1 MKRKKLSKS
10 QYMRRKRKTPVMK
23 ANKKVLYTSSVALSL
38 FATGITAPNVFALDW
53 NPRSVSE
60 ISQEI
65 EDKGGKLTYTVKYGD
80 TLSAIAEAMNIDLDI
95 LAQVNQIADVN
106 LIFPDTVLT
115 TTVDQNHQVTQIEI
129 QAPVQEEATE
139 NTVQATVD
147 IAANEITVDDTVI
160 PLEST
165 DAPSSSASI
174 TEVSV
179 ETPVEEAPV
188 TEVPVET
195 PVEEAPITEISV
207 KTPVEK
213 APITEVSVEAPVE
226 EAPVTEVPVETPLE
240 ETPVEE
246 VPVTEVSVETPVEEA
261 PVTEVPVE
269 TPLEETPVEEVP
281 VTEVSVETPVEEA
294 PVTEGPAETP
304 VEEALVTEVPAETPV
319 EEAPVAE
326 VNSVEAA
333 PVTSTPAAST
343 ATTVA
348 TVSTTSSSTT
358 SSYDVGLQPQVAA
371 FRAEVAN
378 AFGITSFS
386 GYRAGDTGD
395 HGKGLAIDFMV
406 PQSSALG
413 DQVAAY
419 AAANLASKNISYI
432 IWKQRFY
439 SPYASIYGPAYTWNL
454 MPDRGSIT
462 ENHYDHVHVS
472 FNQ

>member
-1 MKRKKLSKS
+1 MKRKRTNKP
-10 QYMRRKRKTPVMK
+10 QHMRRKRKTPVLK
-23 ANKKVLYTSSVALSL
+23 ANKKVLFTSTLALSL
-38 FATGITAPNVFALDW
+38 FATGLTAPAVLALDW
-53 NPRSVSE
+53 TPRSVSE

-65 EDKGGKLTYTVKYGD
+65 EDRGGKLTYTVKYGD

-106 LIFPDTVLT
+106 LIFPDAVLT

-129 QAPVQEEATE
+129 QAPVQEETAE

-165 DAPSSSASI
+165 
-174 TEVSV
+174 
-179 ETPVEEAPV
+179 ETPASTTLEEEAAPA
-188 TEVPVET
+188 ET
-195 PVEEAPITEISV
+195 SV
-207 KTPVEK
+207 
-213 APITEVSVEAPVE
+213 
-226 EAPVTEVPVETPLE
+226 E
-240 ETPVEE
+240 ETPVVE
-246 VPVTEVSVETPVEEA
+246 VPAENLV
-261 PVTEVPVE
+261 
-269 TPLEETPVEEVP
+269 EETPVVEVP
-281 VTEVSVETPVEEA
+281 IETSVEETPV
-294 PVTEGPAETP
+294 V
-304 VEEALVTEVPAETPV
+304 EVPAETSV
-319 EEAPVAE
+319 EERPVVEVPAE
-326 VNSVEAA
+326 IPVEAA
-333 PVTSTPAAST
+333 PVAETPAAEVNIVEAAPVPTTPAAST
-343 ATTVA
+343 ATTVT
-348 TVSTTSSSTT
+348 TVSTTSSST

-386 GYRAGDTGD
+386 GYRPGDSGD

-413 DQVAAY
+413 DQVAEY
-419 AAANLASKNISYI
+419 AIANMGAKNISYI

-439 SPYASIYGPAYTWNL
+439 APYASIYGPAYTWNL

>member
-23 ANKKVLYTSSVALSL
+23 ANKKVLYTSSLALSL

-53 NPRSVSE
+53 TPRSVSE

-95 LAQVNQIADVN
+95 LAQINQIADVN

-129 QAPVQEEATE
+129 QAPVQEEAAE
-139 NTVQATVD
+139 NTVQATID

-160 PLEST
+160 PLEPT
-165 DAPSSSASI
+165 DAPSSSASD

-188 TEVPVET
+188 TEVPAET
-195 PVEEAPITEISV
+195 
-207 KTPVEK
+207 
-213 APITEVSVEAPVE
+213 PVE
-226 EAPVTEVPVETPLE
+226 EAPVTEAPVETPSE
-240 ETPVEE
+240 ETQVEE
-246 VPVTEVSVETPVEEA
+246 VPVTEVSVETPVEAA
-261 PVTEVPVE
+261 P
-269 TPLEETPVEEVP
+269 
-281 VTEVSVETPVEEA
+281 
-294 PVTEGPAETP
+294 
-304 VEEALVTEVPAETPV
+304 VTEVPAETPV
-319 EEAPVAE
+319 EVAPVAE
-326 VNSVEAA
+326 VPAETPVKEAPVTEVPAETPVEAAPVAEVSSVEAA
-333 PVTSTPAAST
+333 PVTPTPAAST

-348 TVSTTSSSTT
+348 TVSTTSSST
-358 SSYDVGLQPQVAA
+358 SSYDVGLQPQVAT
-371 FRAEVAN
+371 FRAEVAD

-419 AAANLASKNISYI
+419 AVANLASKNISYI

>member
-23 ANKKVLYTSSVALSL
+23 ANKKVLYTSSLALSL
-38 FATGITAPNVFALDW
+38 FATGITASNVFALDW

-129 QAPVQEEATE
+129 QAPVQEEAAE

-147 IAANEITVDDTVI
+147 IAANEITVNDTVI

-179 ETPVEEAPV
+179 ET
-188 TEVPVET
+188 
-195 PVEEAPITEISV
+195 
-207 KTPVEK
+207 
-213 APITEVSVEAPVE
+213 PVE

-294 PVTEGPAETP
+294 PVTEGAAETP

-319 EEAPVAE
+319 EEAPVTEVPVETPLEETPVEEVPVTEVSVETPVEEAPIAG

-333 PVTSTPAAST
+333 RVTPIPAAST

-371 FRAEVAN
+371 FRAEVVN

-419 AAANLASKNISYI
+419 AVANLASKNISYI

>member
-23 ANKKVLYTSSVALSL
+23 ANKKVLYTSSLALSL

-53 NPRSVSE
+53 TPRSVSE

-129 QAPVQEEATE
+129 QAPVQEEAAE

-179 ETPVEEAPV
+179 ET
-188 TEVPVET
+188 
-195 PVEEAPITEISV
+195 
-207 KTPVEK
+207 
-213 APITEVSVEAPVE
+213 PVE

-294 PVTEGPAETP
+294 PVTE
-304 VEEALVTEVPAETPV
+304 VPAETPV

-333 PVTSTPAAST
+333 PVTPTPAAST

>member
-23 ANKKVLYTSSVALSL
+23 ANKKVLYTSSLALSL

-53 NPRSVSE
+53 TPRSVSE

-129 QAPVQEEATE
+129 QAPVQEAAAE

-147 IAANEITVDDTVI
+147 IAANEITVNDTVI

-174 TEVSV
+174 
-179 ETPVEEAPV
+179 
-188 TEVPVET
+188 
-195 PVEEAPITEISV
+195 
-207 KTPVEK
+207 
-213 APITEVSVEAPVE
+213 
-226 EAPVTEVPVETPLE
+226 
-240 ETPVEE
+240 
-246 VPVTEVSVETPVEEA
+246 TEVSVETPVEEA

-304 VEEALVTEVPAETPV
+304 VEEA
-319 EEAPVAE
+319 PVAE

-333 PVTSTPAAST
+333 PVTPTPAAST

-419 AAANLASKNISYI
+419 VVANVASKNISYI

>member
-23 ANKKVLYTSSVALSL
+23 ANKKVLYTSSLALSL

-53 NPRSVSE
+53 TPRSVSE

-95 LAQVNQIADVN
+95 IAQVNQIADVN

-129 QAPVQEEATE
+129 QAPVQEEAAE

-174 TEVSV
+174 
-179 ETPVEEAPV
+179 
-188 TEVPVET
+188 
-195 PVEEAPITEISV
+195 
-207 KTPVEK
+207 
-213 APITEVSVEAPVE
+213 
-226 EAPVTEVPVETPLE
+226 
-240 ETPVEE
+240 
-246 VPVTEVSVETPVEEA
+246 TEVSVETPVEEA

-304 VEEALVTEVPAETPV
+304 VEEALGTEVPAETPV

-333 PVTSTPAAST
+333 PVTPTPAAST

-348 TVSTTSSSTT
+348 TVSTTSSSIT

>member
-129 QAPVQEEATE
+129 QAPVQEEAAE

-195 PVEEAPITEISV
+195 P
-207 KTPVEK
+207 
-213 APITEVSVEAPVE
+213 
-226 EAPVTEVPVETPLE
+226 LE

-246 VPVTEVSVETPVEEA
+246 VPVTEVSVET
-261 PVTEVPVE
+261 
-269 TPLEETPVEEVP
+269 L
-281 VTEVSVETPVEEA
+281 VEEA

-333 PVTSTPAAST
+333 PVTPTPAAST

>member
-23 ANKKVLYTSSVALSL
+23 ANKKVLYTSSLALSL

-53 NPRSVSE
+53 TPRSVSE

-129 QAPVQEEATE
+129 QAPVQEEAAE

-195 PVEEAPITEISV
+195 P
-207 KTPVEK
+207 
-213 APITEVSVEAPVE
+213 
-226 EAPVTEVPVETPLE
+226 LE

-246 VPVTEVSVETPVEEA
+246 VPVTEVSVET
-261 PVTEVPVE
+261 
-269 TPLEETPVEEVP
+269 L
-281 VTEVSVETPVEEA
+281 VEEA

-333 PVTSTPAAST
+333 PVTPTPAAST

-462 ENHYDHVHVS
+462 ENHCDHVHVS

>member
-23 ANKKVLYTSSVALSL
+23 ANKKVLYTSSLALSL

-53 NPRSVSE
+53 TPRSVSE

-65 EDKGGKLTYTVKYGD
+65 EDKGGKLTYSVKYGD

-115 TTVDQNHQVTQIEI
+115 TTVDQNNQVTQIEI
-129 QAPVQEEATE
+129 QAPVQEAAAE

-147 IAANEITVDDTVI
+147 IAANEITVNDTVI

-188 TEVPVET
+188 
-195 PVEEAPITEISV
+195 
-207 KTPVEK
+207 
-213 APITEVSVEAPVE
+213 
-226 EAPVTEVPVETPLE
+226 
-240 ETPVEE
+240 
-246 VPVTEVSVETPVEEA
+246 
-261 PVTEVPVE
+261 
-269 TPLEETPVEEVP
+269 
-281 VTEVSVETPVEEA
+281 
-294 PVTEGPAETP
+294 
-304 VEEALVTEVPAETPV
+304 
-319 EEAPVAE
+319 AE

-333 PVTSTPAAST
+333 PVTPTPAAST

-348 TVSTTSSSTT
+348 TVSTTSSSIT

-413 DQVAAY
+413 NQVAAY
-419 AAANLASKNISYI
+419 AVANVASKNISYI

-439 SPYASIYGPAYTWNL
+439 SPYASKYGPAYTWNL

>member
-23 ANKKVLYTSSVALSL
+23 ANKKVLYTSSLALSL

-53 NPRSVSE
+53 TPRSVSE

-129 QAPVQEEATE
+129 QAPVQEEAAE

-195 PVEEAPITEISV
+195 PVEE
-207 KTPVEK
+207 
-213 APITEVSVEAPVE
+213 
-226 EAPVTEVPVETPLE
+226 
-240 ETPVEE
+240 TPVEE

-269 TPLEETPVEEVP
+269 TPLEETPVEE
-281 VTEVSVETPVEEA
+281 A

-304 VEEALVTEVPAETPV
+304 VEEALV
-319 EEAPVAE
+319 AE

-333 PVTSTPAAST
+333 PVTPTPAAST

>member
-23 ANKKVLYTSSVALSL
+23 ANKKVLYTSSLALSL

-53 NPRSVSE
+53 TPRSVSE

-129 QAPVQEEATE
+129 QAPVQEEAAE

-147 IAANEITVDDTVI
+147 IAANEITVNDTVI

-179 ETPVEEAPV
+179 ET
-188 TEVPVET
+188 
-195 PVEEAPITEISV
+195 
-207 KTPVEK
+207 
-213 APITEVSVEAPVE
+213 PVE

-281 VTEVSVETPVEEA
+281 VTEVSVK
-294 PVTEGPAETP
+294 
-304 VEEALVTEVPAETPV
+304 TPV

-333 PVTSTPAAST
+333 PVTPTPAAST

>member
-23 ANKKVLYTSSVALSL
+23 ANKKVLYTSSLALSL

-53 NPRSVSE
+53 TPRSVSE

-129 QAPVQEEATE
+129 QAPVQEETAE

-160 PLEST
+160 TLEST

-174 TEVSV
+174 
-179 ETPVEEAPV
+179 
-188 TEVPVET
+188 
-195 PVEEAPITEISV
+195 
-207 KTPVEK
+207 
-213 APITEVSVEAPVE
+213 
-226 EAPVTEVPVETPLE
+226 
-240 ETPVEE
+240 
-246 VPVTEVSVETPVEEA
+246 TEVSVETPVEEA

-294 PVTEGPAETP
+294 PA
-304 VEEALVTEVPAETPV
+304 TEVSVKTPV

-333 PVTSTPAAST
+333 PVTPTPAAST

-419 AAANLASKNISYI
+419 AVANVASKNISYI